1 MKVAR
6 PVLRGPGPSNGLG
19 LPDKPTTARALVEVT
34 ADGAGIVSHAGAA
47 LLRELADCSGLT
59 AGWTQAVIGTY
70 RGMPTH
76 QPGRVLVDL
85 AVTLADGG
93 DCLADLAALRDQEAL
108 FGPVASHP
116 TSYRVLDRVGVPQ
129 LAAMRQARAGARA
142 HAWAAGAGP
151 DLSDGLV
158 LDVDASLLTAHSE
171 KQDAAPTYKRGF
183 GFHPLLV
190 FLDRPELSG
199 GEALAAIL
207 RPGNAGSNTA
217 ADHITV
223 LDLALAQLPAH
234 ACPTPELEGGPRVL
248 IRADCAGATH
258 DFLKAC
264 RARGVEYSVGFT
276 VDEAVR
282 EAVLAVP
289 QDAWV
294 PAINADGE
302 LRGNGEIVE
311 LTELLDLSSWPAGS
325 RAICRRERPHPGA
338 QLTFTDID
346 GHRFQAFL
354 TDTPGDGDGIAALEL
369 RHRQHARVEDR
380 IRAAKD
386 RGMRNLPCQD
396 LHANSCWLE
405 LALAAADL
413 STWAQAL
420 CFAGEL
426 RRVEPKRLRYR
437 VLHVA
442 GRLVRTG
449 RRLIL
454 RLDMNWP
461 WAKDLER
468 AFIKLRAAPWPD

>member
-1 MKVAR
+1 MKSTTR
-6 PVLRGPGPSNGLG
+6 
-19 LPDKPTTARALVEVT
+19 LPLMEVT
-34 ADGAGIVSHAGAA
+34 ADGAGIVSHAGVV

-59 AGWTQAVIGTY
+59 AGWTRAVIGTY
-70 RGMPTH
+70 RGTPTH

-108 FGPVASHP
+108 FGRVASHP
-116 TSYRVLDRVGVPQ
+116 TSYRVLDRVGASE
-129 LAAMRQARAGARA
+129 LAAMRTARAVARER
-142 HAWAAGAGP
+142 AWTAGAGP
-151 DLSDGLV
+151 DLSQGLV

-171 KQDAAPTYKRGF
+171 KELARPPYKRGF

-217 ADHITV
+217 ADHISV

-234 ACPTPELEGGPRVL
+234 ARPDPEDPTGPRVL
-248 IRADCAGATH
+248 IRAGCAGATH
-258 DFLKAC
+258 DFLSAC
-264 RARGVEYSVGFT
+264 RTRGVGFSVGLSI
-276 VDEAVR
+276 DERIR
-282 EAVLAVP
+282 EAIWMVP
-289 QDAWV
+289 EQAWT
-294 PAINADGE
+294 PAIDTDGQ

-311 LTELLDLSSWPAGS
+311 LTALLDLSSGPVGA
-325 RAICRRERPHPGA
+325 RVICRRERAHPGA
-338 QLTFTDID
+338 QLTFTDKD
-346 GHRFQAFL
+346 GHRFQVLL
-354 TDTPGDGDGIAALEL
+354 TDTPGSGNDIAALEL

-386 RGMRNLPCQD
+386 RGIPNLPCQD
-396 LHANSCWLE
+396 FHTNSAWVE

-413 STWAQAL
+413 SSWAQAL
-420 CFAGEL
+420 CFTGEL

-449 RRLIL
+449 HRLIL

-461 WAKDLER
+461 WAHDLAR
-468 AFIKLRAAPWPD
+468 AFTRLRAAPWPT

>member
-1 MKVAR
+1 MKSTT
-6 PVLRGPGPSNGLG
+6 RGPQ
-19 LPDKPTTARALVEVT
+19 VEVT

-47 LLRELADCSGLT
+47 LLRELADRSGLT
-59 AGWTQAVIGTY
+59 AGWTEAVIGTY
-70 RGMPTH
+70 RGTPTH

-116 TSYRVLDRVGVPQ
+116 TSYRVLDRVGAGQ
-129 LAAMRQARAGARA
+129 LAAMRTARAVARER
-142 HAWAAGAGP
+142 AWKAGAGP
-151 DLSDGLV
+151 DLSDGLI

-171 KQDAAPTYKRGF
+171 KENAAPTYKRGF

-234 ACPTPELEGGPRVL
+234 ARPDPEDPTGPRLL

-258 DFLKAC
+258 GFLSAC
-264 RARGVEYSVGFT
+264 RARGVGFSVGLT
-276 VDEAVR
+276 IDERIRQAIW
-282 EAVLAVP
+282 LVP
-289 QDAWV
+289 EQAWT
-294 PAINADGE
+294 PAIGADGE
-302 LRGNGEIVE
+302 LRGNGEVVE
-311 LTELLDLSSWPAGS
+311 LTALLDLSSWPVGS
-325 RAICRRERPHPGA
+325 RVICRRERAHPGA
-338 QLTFTDID
+338 QLTFTDKD
-346 GHRFQAFL
+346 GHRFQVLL
-354 TDTPGDGDGIAALEL
+354 TDTPDKGNDVAALEL

-396 LHANSCWLE
+396 YHANSCWVE

-413 STWAQAL
+413 STWSQAL
-420 CFAGEL
+420 CFTGEL

-461 WAKDLER
+461 WAKDLAR
-468 AFIKLRAAPWPD
+468 AFARLRAAPWPT